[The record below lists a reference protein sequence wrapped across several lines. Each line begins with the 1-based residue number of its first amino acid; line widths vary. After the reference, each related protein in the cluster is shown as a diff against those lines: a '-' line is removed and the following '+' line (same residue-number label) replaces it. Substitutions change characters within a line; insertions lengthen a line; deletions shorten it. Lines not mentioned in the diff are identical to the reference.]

1 MDVPGRGRACGTGP
15 AAPRLERHPDRPAQG
30 GRRADVT
37 ITIGGS
43 NGLVPALQII
53 LFLTAL
59 ALVPAV
65 LVMMT
70 AFTRILVVLSFVRT
84 AVGAGQV
91 PPNAVIIGLALFLT
105 IFVMAPVGQA
115 IYQQAWV
122 PFRAGQIDQATALRR
137 AEGPA
142 RDFML
147 KQTRESDLALFWR
160 LSGHTGQVR
169 REDVPLTALVPA
181 FAISELKTAFEM
193 GFIIYI
199 PFLVIDMVVASTLM
213 SMGML
218 MLPPVLV
225 SLPFK
230 VLLFVLVDGWHLVA
244 QNLVQGY

>member
-1 MDVPGRGRACGTGP
+1 M
-15 AAPRLERHPDRPAQG
+15 
-30 GRRADVT
+30 T
-37 ITIGGS
+37 ITIGGNS
-43 NGLVPALQII
+43 GLVPALQII

-105 IFVMAPVGQA
+105 IFIMAPVGQA

-122 PFRAGQIDQATALRR
+122 PFREGQIDQATALRR